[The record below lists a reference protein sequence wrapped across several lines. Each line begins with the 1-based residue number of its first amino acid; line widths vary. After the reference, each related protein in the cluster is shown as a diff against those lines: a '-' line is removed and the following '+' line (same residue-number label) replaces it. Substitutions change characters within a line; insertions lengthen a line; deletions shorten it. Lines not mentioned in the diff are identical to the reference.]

1 MAEAISLIPRYNR
14 DWTDFNASD
23 PGVTLLELLA
33 WICESMLYSINIIP
47 DETIWKFI
55 DLVGLG
61 RKEKTQF
68 LTELAAGDVMVA
80 GGEISMVSS
89 IESQIALTLA
99 RSFDR
104 DIERPDE
111 ARYLNPAACP
121 DSVLINGKI
130 VSGIGG
136 SFLATLQ
143 SGHILAA
150 EGIELGIIKDVKGPD
165 SLELIFPFSS
175 KIKGTGKKIAAIATS
190 KGQGRARARGRH
202 VMGEETV
209 FSELLPG
216 DVIILAG
223 RIHVINQIRSD
234 LMLTVT
240 THFDEDINDAVPFY
254 TVRPEKLV
262 GTLVSHGTEIFGNS
276 ADEDLESATLR
287 TVHYVLERY
296 RAVTT
301 NDYEI
306 LISAALM
313 DKLGDMD
320 YRIVCLNNRNFEW
333 GGIGNE
339 RPGHITTIL
348 IVNYGNKYLEKSK
361 RLKIIRDQLQSIAVF
376 LQPFLT
382 PIIAGLVIAD
392 LTDAIKE
399 AIEDLVETKMQEDFD
414 KAVGLSSA
422 QVLAQGIRNAIKTAD
437 LNTPDETIANI
448 AAQADQAADASVRN
462 AIVEMVLEFTK
473 NELIEWVKAFMDKK
487 RILTTRIHAVFPQFR
502 KISLEAT
509 LLSLKGADIK
519 KIRQE
524 AVRKLVEFIDPIK
537 GGPDRAGWP
546 LGRNFYRSE
555 IYQILEGVKD
565 VDHVIEVKI
574 DGSDT
579 KRFVMLEEYELINLD
594 YLLTIK
600 EA

>member
-1 MAEAISLIPRYNR
+1 
-14 DWTDFNASD
+14 
-23 PGVTLLELLA
+23 
-33 WICESMLYSINIIP
+33 
-47 DETIWKFI
+47 
-55 DLVGLG
+55 
-61 RKEKTQF
+61 
-68 LTELAAGDVMVA
+68 
-80 GGEISMVSS
+80 
-89 IESQIALTLA
+89 
-99 RSFDR
+99 
-104 DIERPDE
+104 
-111 ARYLNPAACP
+111 
-121 DSVLINGKI
+121 
-130 VSGIGG
+130 
-136 SFLATLQ
+136 
-143 SGHILAA
+143 
-150 EGIELGIIKDVKGPD
+150 
-165 SLELIFPFSS
+165 
-175 KIKGTGKKIAAIATS
+175 
-190 KGQGRARARGRH
+190 
-202 VMGEETV
+202 
-209 FSELLPG
+209 
-216 DVIILAG
+216 
-223 RIHVINQIRSD
+223 
-234 LMLTVT
+234 MLTVT
-240 THFDEDINDAVPFY
+240 AHFDEDINDAVPFY

-262 GTLVSHGTEIFGNS
+262 GTLVSHGTKIFGNS

-287 TVHYVLERY
+287 AVHYVLERY

-313 DKLGDMD
+313 DKLEDMD

-339 RPGHITTIL
+339 RPGQITTIL

-361 RLKIIRDQLQSIAVF
+361 RLTIIRDQLQSIAVF

-382 PIIAGLVIAD
+382 PIIAGLQIAD
-392 LTDAIKE
+392 LTDAITE
-399 AIEDLVETKMQEDFD
+399 AIEDLVETKMQDDFG

-422 QVLAQGIRNAIKTAD
+422 QVMAQGIRNAIKTAD

-448 AAQADQAADASVRN
+448 AAQADQAADASVRK
-462 AIVEMVLEFTK
+462 AIVEMVLEFAK

-524 AVRKLVEFIDPIK
+524 AARKLVEFIDPIK
-537 GGPDRAGWP
+537 GGPDREGWP
-546 LGRNFYRSE
+546 LGRNLYRSE

-574 DGSDT
+574 DQSDT
-579 KRFVMLEEYELINLD
+579 KRVVMLEEYELINLD